1 MAGPDAARYLLA
13 GRGTPVARPFNLR
26 WLAPAICRDDLSR
39 WNVLWRASW
48 PVAAAGAVLWAWATG
63 LPVGRAVACAAFL
76 MALPGVYGPHV
87 SRPVQVDLPSMAVG
101 LVAAALM
108 VMADD
113 PAAVVG
119 AVLLTAVAASF
130 KESAPIWVAL
140 WAWSP
145 WPLLALVVP
154 AVVQLVRRPVLDEVT
169 QHPVLLRVHD
179 HPFRS
184 AVEHRAGRSRDAWL
198 WVAPWGATLAALVP
212 PDVRTLAAL
221 AVGHLQLLVATDTV
235 RLLATTAGPAM
246 ALGAATNLP
255 AEWLVVA
262 VVVHTW
268 WWRQPELI

>member
-1 MAGPDAARYLLA
+1 M
-13 GRGTPVARPFNLR
+13 
-26 WLAPAICRDDLSR
+26 
-39 WNVLWRASW
+39 
-48 PVAAAGAVLWAWATG
+48 
-63 LPVGRAVACAAFL
+63 ACAAFL

-101 LVAAALM
+101 LFAAALM

-154 AVVQLVRRPVLDEVT
+154 AVVQLVRRPALDEVT

>member
-1 MAGPDAARYLLA
+1 M
-13 GRGTPVARPFNLR
+13 
-26 WLAPAICRDDLSR
+26 
-39 WNVLWRASW
+39 
-48 PVAAAGAVLWAWATG
+48 
-63 LPVGRAVACAAFL
+63 ACAAFL

-184 AVEHRAGRSRDAWL
+184 AVEHRVGRSRDAWL

-212 PDVRTLAAL
+212 PDIRTLAAL

>member
-1 MAGPDAARYLLA
+1 
-13 GRGTPVARPFNLR
+13 
-26 WLAPAICRDDLSR
+26 
-39 WNVLWRASW
+39 
-48 PVAAAGAVLWAWATG
+48 
-63 LPVGRAVACAAFL
+63 
-76 MALPGVYGPHV
+76 
-87 SRPVQVDLPSMAVG
+87 MAVG
-101 LVAAALM
+101 LFAAALM

-113 PAAVVG
+113 PAAIVG
-119 AVLLTAVAASF
+119 ALLLTAVAASF
-130 KESAPIWVAL
+130 KESAPVWVAL

-145 WPLLALVVP
+145 WPLLALAVP

-169 QHPVLLRVHD
+169 RHPVLLRVHD

-255 AEWLVVA
+255 TEWLVVA